1 MPVCVQEKRAR
12 RVNSARLFILLD
24 FDCEGVSHDAG
35 SNMLARE
42 RMQVGFVSQHHF
54 TAGCAK
60 PPNFGLVCED
70 MLTIHASIHAPARSS
85 GGANTH
91 RLWHFHFCKRSAFP
105 HRPLRHF
112 VGSWYV
118 CAFGSKHAQS
128 YAQPYLCAYLC
139 GKCP

>member
-60 PPNFGLVCED
+60 PPTFDLSVKTWENAYYSCIHTCPGTLVRWC
-70 MLTIHASIHAPARSS
+70 
-85 GGANTH
+85 
-91 RLWHFHFCKRSAFP
+91 
-105 HRPLRHF
+105 
-112 VGSWYV
+112 
-118 CAFGSKHAQS
+118 
-128 YAQPYLCAYLC
+128 
-139 GKCP
+139 